1 MPQINDLIG
10 EKSFEKVRDRL
21 AEILADEITNQSELA
36 GSTLQ
41 NAPVYTERFVPF
53 SDTEIPAVN
62 VMLAR
67 GDYNL
72 YTAVTQDGTYMYN
85 VDCYHKSKTTADG
98 RGDMLATKKLQQ
110 LVGVVQTVLSH
121 HKYRTLGFAPPFI
134 ERVEVKD
141 IKFADPTNTKDSNS
155 VVMSRL
161 SVLVR
166 VPEGIDPDTVV
177 LLGGFNT
184 SVKIANSVDG
194 YVFSGSFDVEEEIIP
209 DEEEV
214 LP

>member
-1 MPQINDLIG
+1 MPQINNLIG
-10 EKSFEKVRDRL
+10 AKSFELVRDRI
-21 AEILADEITNQSELA
+21 AEILADEITNQSELDD
-36 GSTLQ
+36 STLQ

-53 SDTEIPAVN
+53 TDTEIPAVN

-67 GDYNL
+67 GDYNM

-98 RGDMLATKKLQQ
+98 RGDMQATKKLQQ
-110 LVGVVQTVLSH
+110 LVGVVQTILSH
-121 HKYRTLGFAPPFI
+121 HRYRTLGFAPPFI

-141 IKFADPTNTKDSNS
+141 IKFADPTNSKDSNS
-155 VVMSRL
+155 VVMARI

-184 SVKIANSVDG
+184 SVKIANSDSG
-194 YVFSGSFDVEEEIIP
+194 YVFSGSFEDEEEI
-209 DEEEV
+209 